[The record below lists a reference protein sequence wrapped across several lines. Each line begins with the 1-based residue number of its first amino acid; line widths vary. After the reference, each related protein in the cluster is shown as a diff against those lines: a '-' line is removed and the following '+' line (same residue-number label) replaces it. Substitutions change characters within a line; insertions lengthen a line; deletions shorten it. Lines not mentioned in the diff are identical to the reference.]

1 MNAMHHGRGGMRCS
15 NCGKPHGRPTGEI
28 NRAAKIGARLF
39 CDRRCAGLAR
49 RAGKTKE
56 QKVAEK
62 RIYDAAYR
70 AKNLAMLK
78 AKKRAY
84 FERTY
89 DPKKAAVE
97 RKKRM
102 HLHVAYCRQP
112 RYKAWKQRYDQ
123 QYRARE
129 YGPFADAYLLAV
141 NLNREIKTRS
151 SNYEIRLEN
160 QTLNKKQGRTRQ
172 GSEAYSRDRNSRAQ
186 GKRA

>member
-1 MNAMHHGRGGMRCS
+1 MKVRCAH
-15 NCGKPHGRPTGEI
+15 CREWTEKEPGQI
-28 NRAAKIGARLF
+28 NLAKRISAPMF
-39 CDRRCAGLAR
+39 CDRWCFGASR
-49 RAGKTKE
+49 RKGKTKA

-62 RIYDAAYR
+62 RLYDMAYR
-70 AKNLAMLK
+70 TKNRQALK

-89 DPKKAAVE
+89 DPRKAAVA
-97 RKKRM
+97 RAKRM

-112 RYKAWKQRYDQ
+112 RYRAWKRRYDQ

-141 NLNREIKTRS
+141 NLNREIKSKAT
-151 SNYEIRLEN
+151 NYEIRIQN
-160 QTLNKKQGRTRQ
+160 QTLNKKQTRTRQ

-186 GKRA
+186 GQHA